1 MGDSFLGFKFG
12 FVGEFVMYFSL
23 LGEMKSEVQA
33 LHKRAPLKESTHG
46 TFLKDPFPLSARHF
60 AYGEMANALLSRS
73 LPWSR
78 TVVRVTTA
86 RLVTRLVRPTVS
98 PSPTSKTATWR
109 IQQMG
114 EFRADGTL
122 PSVRALGFWRPY
134 ARSTSF
140 APLWA
145 KESRG

>member
-1 MGDSFLGFKFG
+1 
-12 FVGEFVMYFSL
+12 MYFSF

-86 RLVTRLVRPTVS
+86 RLVARLAETH
-98 PSPTSKTATWR
+98 
-109 IQQMG
+109 
-114 EFRADGTL
+114 
-122 PSVRALGFWRPY
+122 GF
-134 ARSTSF
+134 
-140 APLWA
+140 PLSD
-145 KESRG
+145 K

>member
-1 MGDSFLGFKFG
+1 
-12 FVGEFVMYFSL
+12 MYFSL
-23 LGEMKSEVQA
+23 PVEMKSEVQA

-46 TFLKDPFPLSARHF
+46 TFLKNSIALSARHF
-60 AYGEMANALLSRS
+60 AYGEMDNALSGRS

-86 RLVTRLVRPTVS
+86 RLAACLV
-98 PSPTSKTATWR
+98 ATQSFSFSDKINGDFGQKPR
-109 IQQMG
+109 G
-114 EFRADGTL
+114 EFRTGGAP
-122 PSVRALGFWRPY
+122 PSVRVFGSWRLY
-134 ARSTSF
+134 AQSDSF